1 MVKKNSPNEFHSK
14 SGLESRSQT
23 GRSPAR
29 DTRSPYW
36 IRTATRMHGAFSATA
51 ERLLQYTDRQ
61 VVHRRN
67 CCRCI
72 TVIVSPTLTTLRQVL
87 DHTLPAKQ
95 RNNRLQ
101 LVKLQAV
108 GSRPRHTNNNLVISC
123 LIFSCLQAMCSW
135 AKNNNNNN
143 NNNFTSFHG
152 PVLMLELSLLL
163 LRWQHPWCHGAKHQ
177 SGVCL
182 PMSVLQVSVHFGL
195 LPMPQGGSSFTGLD
209 AILNFTVTPDCR
221 KGRPSGSCC

>member
-1 MVKKNSPNEFHSK
+1 
-14 SGLESRSQT
+14 
-23 GRSPAR
+23 
-29 DTRSPYW
+29 
-36 IRTATRMHGAFSATA
+36 MHGAFSATA
-51 ERLLQYTDRQ
+51 ERLLQYADRQ

-87 DHTLPAKQ
+87 DHTLHARQ

-135 AKNNNNNN
+135 AKKNNNNNN

-152 PVLMLELSLLL
+152 PVHMLELSLLL
-163 LRWQHPWCHGAKHQ
+163 LRWQRPWCHGAKHQ

-182 PMSVLQVSVHFGL
+182 PHVCAAGQCTF
-195 LPMPQGGSSFTGLD
+195 
-209 AILNFTVTPDCR
+209 
-221 KGRPSGSCC
+221 RPSTYAARRLIIYRLGCHLEFYSYTRLSQRASIWKLLLRI